1 MTKNDVNNYYLDQ
14 FDISS
19 AFGESRSGYTHK
31 GVDFNKPGNSD
42 LGMSIL
48 SVMDGTVIKSEYSNA
63 RGNYITVKG
72 SDGTLTT
79 YEHMQSKSPLSL
91 GSLVK
96 AGQEIGKIG
105 STGDSTGAHLHLE
118 MQDSKGNYFDPV
130 AWLKGKILS
139 PTSTSSSPSGGGS
152 GGGIQGVVD
161 GYVSRLSSFS
171 WNLVPFLL
179 GAVILLVVLYSMFL
193 PNPKK
198 LLKKVV

>member
-19 AFGESRSGYTHK
+19 AFGEQRDGYTHK

-91 GSLVK
+91 GSIVK

-118 MQDSKGNYFDPV
+118 MQDAKGNYFDPV
-130 AWLKGKILS
+130 AWLKGKILA
-139 PTSTSSSPSGGGS
+139 PLGGNTPTSSSSSGGGL
-152 GGGIQGVVD
+152 QGTVD
-161 GYVSRLSSFS
+161 GYVSRLQSFS
-171 WNLVPFLL
+171 WNLVPFLI
-179 GAVILLVVLYSMFL
+179 GAVILLIVLASMFL
-193 PNPKK
+193 SHSKK
-198 LLKKVV
+198 LLNKVV